1 MIRILHVSDWHL
13 GRTTYGHSRAEDH
26 DAVLDEIIRVA
37 RNTRPHLIIH
47 TGDVFDV
54 FRPAYPEL
62 ARAINAIQEL
72 AAVAPIAV
80 LCGNHD
86 SPALFRLFAQ
96 LLGNKSPIRF
106 IDKARRPEDGGILE
120 YPGPNGAILR
130 LAPLPFV
137 HANRIVDYME
147 DPARWTANYADGIH
161 VVEDLL
167 ADGLTRGYSPSR
179 DVLVFAAHL
188 YVTGARLS
196 RSERPLHV
204 SDAYASRLE
213 RLPQVSYAAF
223 GHIHRPQAL
232 PGSSPIG
239 RYAGSPIALDFG
251 EEGEKKEVVIVDVEP
266 GRPAKVNPYPLTAGR
281 PLARVTGTLEEI
293 AGAAPSV
300 GKALCE
306 VTVKSEQPITNVSD
320 KVATLL
326 PEATV
331 LRIVEDC
338 AARRLTV
345 LEGSGFPSSSEP
357 SFSELFRDYL
367 QEIGTKKAEADRVVK
382 VFDALIRA
390 VETEQEPSFPELV
403 LIEQLAAARP
413 A

>member
-1 MIRILHVSDWHL
+1 MIRILHISDWHL

-26 DAVLDEIIRVA
+26 DAVLNEIIQVA
-37 RNTRPHLIIH
+37 HHARPHLIIH
-47 TGDVFDV
+47 TGDLFDV

-62 ARAINAIQEL
+62 ARGVNAIQEL
-72 AAVAPIAV
+72 AAIAPVAI

-86 SPALFRLFAQ
+86 SPALFRLFAR
-96 LLGNKSPIRF
+96 LLGSKSPIRF
-106 IDKARRPEDGGILE
+106 IDKAKRPEDSGILE
-120 YPGPNGAILR
+120 YQGGNGEILR

-147 DPARWTANYADGIH
+147 DPARWTVNYADGIH
-161 VVEDLL
+161 IVVDLL
-167 ADGLTRGYSPSR
+167 ADGLKTGYSPSR
-179 DVLVFAAHL
+179 HVLVFAAHL

-196 RSERPLHV
+196 HSERPLHV

-251 EEGEKKEVVIVDVEP
+251 EEGETKEVVIVEAEP
-266 GRPAKVNPYPLTAGR
+266 GRPARVTPYRLRSGR
-281 PLARVTGTLEEI
+281 PLVRVAGTLKEI
-293 AGAAPSV
+293 ATTAPTV
-300 GKALCE
+300 GKGLCE

-320 KVATLL
+320 KVAALL

-338 AARRLTV
+338 AARKLTV
-345 LEGSGFPSSSEP
+345 LEGTGFASGSEP

-367 QEIGTKKAEADRVVK
+367 REIGTKKAEADRVVK
-382 VFDALIRA
+382 IFETLIRA
-390 VETEQEPSFPELV
+390 VETEQEPAFAEV
-403 LIEQLAAARP
+403 TAIEQVVGARP